1 MKRIIISVLIA
12 SITMIGMI
20 GCSNEEATRYKE
32 EMEKYSSI
40 IGKDYKSLTT
50 EEKLIVYKL
59 EADIKD
65 GNLSDKFL
73 SNNEKYIN
81 ELKAMRQ
88 ASPEEEKAYEE
99 LLTSEKLY
107 TELTSGE
114 SLALTQLE
122 VKVAD
127 DNLSDEFKEKLNNE
141 YKNEYDRLISEKD
154 TYYKDLV
161 AEKQNNKEV
170 QAAIERENIIGTS
183 SKKYSDIDTSK
194 PSDVRNDTTGNWK
207 LSRVATSENIL
218 EYVVDY
224 YKTNFGNDKEIH
236 AIVNFTLNTTTQIS
250 KLSDNILSVTIHE
263 YLDKEEHDA
272 NKLFGGN
279 VLGDYWIYLDNGDI
293 EKID

>member
-73 SNNEKYIN
+73 SNNE
-81 ELKAMRQ
+81 
-88 ASPEEEKAYEE
+88 

-107 TELTSGE
+107 TDLTSGE